1 MKMRR
6 LASILSVL
14 TFLQAGCH
22 REQPAT
28 ITLEQTLPRS
38 GASRAAP
45 AMDAC
50 SLVLVPHAGQT
61 KVDQEILL
69 LQKRVSQTPDPA
81 RLLERLGWLFISK
94 ARTSFDPGF
103 YTLAEQCAVC
113 LESKDPQS
121 LEALLLR
128 GHSWQS
134 LHRFKEAEGAA
145 RQLVAKRALACDY
158 GLLGDTLMDQGRVD
172 EAGTAY
178 QQMMDLKPDLH
189 AYARGA
195 QFRWIK
201 GDLAGALELMRMS
214 AQASSPRDP
223 ESAAWVFNRLA
234 HYEWQAGSA
243 DQALRTCEAALRLQ
257 EDYAPAL
264 LTRGRILLAKGQ
276 ATNALPDLQ
285 RARELNPLP
294 EYEWALAEALRS
306 AGPSTEADGVESQL
320 VLRGPV
326 EDPRTSALYL
336 ATRGRQVETALRLA
350 RKELADRQDVFT
362 HDAVAWALAAAG
374 QFQEA
379 EGHMLQAL
387 AEGTQDAR
395 LFYHAGV
402 ISAELNQKEEARR
415 WCGKAVG
422 LQQTLLPS
430 EREGLAARQRALGI
444 EQVVATTAS
453 PTNGVDLLP
462 ARTN

>member
-1 MKMRR
+1 MKMNR
-6 LASILSVL
+6 LAPILSVL
-14 TFLQAGCH
+14 TCLQAGCH
-22 REQPAT
+22 REQPASST
-28 ITLEQTLPRS
+28 QERMLPRS
-38 GASRAAP
+38 NVSRAAP
-45 AMDAC
+45 ALDAC

-61 KVDQEILL
+61 KVDQEIQL
-69 LQKRVSQTPDPA
+69 LQKRVAQAPNPA
-81 RLLERLGWLFISK
+81 LLMERLGWLFISK
-94 ARTSFDPGF
+94 ARTSFDPGY

-113 LESKDPQS
+113 LESKEPQS

-145 RQLVAKRALACDY
+145 RQLVAKRAQACDY

-172 EAGTAY
+172 DAGTAY

-234 HYEWQAGSA
+234 NYEWQAGSG
-243 DQALRTCEAALRLQ
+243 DRALRSCDTALGLQ
-257 EDYAPAL
+257 KDYAPAL

-306 AGPSTEADGVESQL
+306 AGPSSEADKVESQL
-320 VLRGPV
+320 VLRGLV

-350 RKELADRQDVFT
+350 RKELVDRQDIFT
-362 HDAVAWALAAAG
+362 HDAMAWALAAAG
-374 QFQEA
+374 QFHEA
-379 EGHMLQAL
+379 EGHMLRAL

-395 LFYHAGV
+395 LFYHAGF
-402 ISAELNQKEEARR
+402 ISAGLDQKEEARR
-415 WCGKAVG
+415 WCRKAAG
-422 LQQTLLPS
+422 IQQTLLPC
-430 EREGLAARQRALGI
+430 ERDGLVAQQRALGI
-444 EQVVATTAS
+444 DQAAAITSS
-453 PTNGVDLLP
+453 PVKGAETLP